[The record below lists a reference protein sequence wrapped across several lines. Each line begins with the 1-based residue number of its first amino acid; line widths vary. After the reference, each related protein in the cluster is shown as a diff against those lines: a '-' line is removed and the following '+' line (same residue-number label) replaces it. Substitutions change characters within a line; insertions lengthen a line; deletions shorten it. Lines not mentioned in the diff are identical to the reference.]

1 MNLPNKI
8 SMIRILIIPVMVAAY
23 YLVLPTYNH
32 FNNYYYSL
40 MSILP
45 GLFVLASITDFLDG
59 YIARKYDLVTT
70 FGKFIDPL
78 ADKLLVM
85 TALLM
90 LTVDGVIP
98 VWIVITILSREFI
111 VTGIRLVAA
120 PTGKIIAA
128 SKLGKYKT
136 ATTMV
141 ALVFLLMWRINNEFA
156 TYGLI
161 LLYVGLALTVI
172 SGIEYFYKNR
182 HIIAESI

>member
-8 SMIRILIIPVMVAAY
+8 SMIRILIIPIIVVGY
-23 YLVLPTYNH
+23 YLIPDTIPIGQSVNLWWYLT
-32 FNNYYYSL
+32 
-40 MSILP
+40 P
-45 GLFVLASITDFLDG
+45 GLFVIASLTDFLDG
-59 YIARKYDLVTT
+59 YIARKYNLVTT

-85 TALLM
+85 TALLL
-90 LTVDGVIP
+90 LTVDGIIP
-98 VWIVITILSREFI
+98 VWIVVTILSREFI

-120 PTGKIIAA
+120 PTGKVIAA

-141 ALVFLLMWRINNEFA
+141 ALVILLMFEFDEA
-156 TYGLI
+156 FVTYGMII
-161 LLYVGLALTVI
+161 LYIGLALTII
-172 SGIEYFYKNR
+172 SGIEYFWKNK

>member
-8 SMIRILIIPVMVAAY
+8 SMIRILIIPVMVLVYYFGTSSVMAY
-23 YLVLPTYNH
+23 DPRWITLP
-32 FNNYYYSL
+32 
-40 MSILP
+40 IL
-45 GLFVLASITDFLDG
+45 FILASITDFLDG
-59 YIARKYDLVTT
+59 YIARKYKLVTT

-85 TALLM
+85 TALLL
-90 LTVDGVIP
+90 LTVEGIIP

-120 PTGKIIAA
+120 PTGKVIAA

-141 ALVFLLMWRINNEFA
+141 ALVLLLMYQFDNIFEL
-156 TYGLI
+156 TGMI
-161 LLYVGLALTVI
+161 LLYIGLALTVI

>member
-8 SMIRILIIPVMVAAY
+8 SMIRILIIPIIVIVY
-23 YLVLPTYNH
+23 YTVSDTIEVGNTYNIWWV
-32 FNNYYYSL
+32 L
-40 MSILP
+40 VP
-45 GLFVLASITDFLDG
+45 GLFILASVTDFLDG
-59 YIARKYDLVTT
+59 YIARKYNLVTT

-85 TALLM
+85 TALLL
-90 LTVDGVIP
+90 LTVENIIP

-120 PTGKIIAA
+120 PTGKVIAA

-141 ALVFLLMWRINNEFA
+141 ALVFLLMYKFSDFYETVGI
-156 TYGLI
+156 Y
-161 LLYVGLALTVI
+161 LLYIGLVLTVI

>member
-8 SMIRILIIPVMVAAY
+8 SMIRILIIPIMVLSYYFGTNELLAY
-23 YLVLPTYNH
+23 DPRWIVLPV
-32 FNNYYYSL
+32 
-40 MSILP
+40 
-45 GLFVLASITDFLDG
+45 LFILASITDFLDG
-59 YIARKYDLVTT
+59 YIARKYNLVTT

-85 TALLM
+85 TALLL
-90 LTVDGVIP
+90 LTVEGIIP

-111 VTGIRLVAA
+111 VTGIRLIAA
-120 PTGKIIAA
+120 PTGKVIAA

-141 ALVFLLMWRINNEFA
+141 ALVLLLMFKFGNIFE
-156 TYGLI
+156 TYGMI
-161 LLYVGLALTVI
+161 LLYVGLAFTII

>member
-8 SMIRILIIPVMVAAY
+8 SMIRILIIPIMVLSYYFGTNELLAY
-23 YLVLPTYNH
+23 DPRWIVLP
-32 FNNYYYSL
+32 
-40 MSILP
+40 IL
-45 GLFVLASITDFLDG
+45 FILASITDFLDG
-59 YIARKYDLVTT
+59 YIARKYNLVTT

-85 TALLM
+85 TALLL
-90 LTVDGVIP
+90 LTVEGIIP

-120 PTGKIIAA
+120 PTGKVIAA

-141 ALVFLLMWRINNEFA
+141 ALALLLMFEFNSSFE
-156 TYGLI
+156 TFGMI
-161 LLYVGLALTVI
+161 LLYIGLALTII

>member
-8 SMIRILIIPVMVAAY
+8 SMIRIFIIPIMVVAY
-23 YLVLPTYNH
+23 YLVPDTIPIGYNV
-32 FNNYYYSL
+32 NLLWYL
-40 MSILP
+40 VP
-45 GLFVLASITDFLDG
+45 GLFVIASITDFVDG

-85 TALLM
+85 TALLL
-90 LTVDGVIP
+90 LTVDGIIP

-120 PTGKIIAA
+120 PTGKVIAA

-141 ALVFLLMWRINNEFA
+141 ALVLLLMFKFDEVFEL
-156 TYGLI
+156 YGMI
-161 LLYVGLALTVI
+161 LLYIGLVLTVV
-172 SGIEYFYKNR
+172 SGIEYFWKNR

>member
-8 SMIRILIIPVMVAAY
+8 SMIRIFIIPIMVIAY
-23 YLVLPTYNH
+23 YLVPDTIPIGYHVNLLWY
-32 FNNYYYSL
+32 
-40 MSILP
+40 IVP
-45 GLFVLASITDFLDG
+45 GLFVIASITDFIDG
-59 YIARKYDLVTT
+59 YVARKYDLVTT

-85 TALLM
+85 TALLL
-90 LTVDGVIP
+90 LTVEGIIP

-120 PTGKIIAA
+120 PTGKVIAA

-141 ALVFLLMWRINNEFA
+141 ALVILLMFKFDEAFEF
-156 TYGLI
+156 YGMI
-161 LLYVGLALTVI
+161 LLYIGLVLTVV
-172 SGIEYFYKNR
+172 SGIEYFWKNR

>member
-1 MNLPNKI
+1 
-8 SMIRILIIPVMVAAY
+8 MVLSYYFGTNELLAY
-23 YLVLPTYNH
+23 DPRWIVLP
-32 FNNYYYSL
+32 
-40 MSILP
+40 IL
-45 GLFVLASITDFLDG
+45 FILASITDFLDG
-59 YIARKYDLVTT
+59 FIARKYNLVTT

-85 TALLM
+85 TALLL
-90 LTVDGVIP
+90 LTVEGIIP

-120 PTGKIIAA
+120 PTGKVIAA

-141 ALVFLLMWRINNEFA
+141 ALALLLMFEFNSLFE
-156 TYGLI
+156 TFGMI
-161 LLYVGLALTVI
+161 LLYIGLALTII